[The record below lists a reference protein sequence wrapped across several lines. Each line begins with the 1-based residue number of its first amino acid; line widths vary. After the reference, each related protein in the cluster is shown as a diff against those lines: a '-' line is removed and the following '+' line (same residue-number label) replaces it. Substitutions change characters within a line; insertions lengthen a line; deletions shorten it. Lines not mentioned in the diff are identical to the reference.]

1 MGMGLDS
8 GDCSQRICPFE
19 FAWVDTPD
27 KLGNHH
33 RYAECSNRGIC
44 DRDSG
49 ECECFPGYEGKACAR
64 TTCPNDCSGHGRCKY
79 IEDLPFQS
87 TPQQFDDGS
96 FFPQKAK
103 TFGDAYKNWDAS
115 KTRGC
120 QCDPEW
126 GDVDCS
132 KRMCQ
137 HGNDIMDQRDNLNN
151 PQKLHVQHIQFV
163 QDWHYTKFYH
173 VDSGIVETSPESD
186 ANRALMHGRTFA
198 LTFTSKLNETFTTIP
213 IVMPASD
220 GVGDMRNFFLDVE
233 HALEALPNGVID
245 NVKVNG
251 DLRISSWENGALQPW
266 RADPTT
272 DSQFLRGSGG
282 SGSGALFYAY
292 VTEGAIDKVV
302 CVDGGSGYADGDSVT
317 MVFAGQTITLAV
329 ASAGLTDSTITPG
342 VVTAETTGS
351 ATTEGYYGV
360 KPLTSTSNGSGT
372 GALFYVIVDGDGLD
386 KVVAVAGGSGYADG
400 NEVYIVI
407 DGETLTF
414 TIDGGTHIVD
424 TDAITTDSD
433 LKAAV
438 AGYAN
443 AKAGTYG
450 VQLGYGDTN
459 MEISDQSAFETGNG
473 ALDGGE
479 ADADAL
485 YINITFH
492 GKNVQGP
499 QNLLTVKHIACADG
513 CTPKLTG
520 LDLRYDTMN
529 VTEIYQ
535 ADYNSYECG
544 RRGKCDYKTGICEC
558 FSGYSGLSCG
568 TITSLV

>member
-1 MGMGLDS
+1 MFRLALIAVLVATAVAGGCDNDCSGHGTCTQNGVCACWDNWGMGMGLDS

-64 TTCPNDCSGHGRCKY
+64 TTCPNDCSGHGRCKF

-137 HGNDIMDQRDNLNN
+137 HGNDIMDQRNNLNN
-151 PQKLHVQHIQFV
+151 AQQLHVQHIQFV
-163 QDWHYTKFYH
+163 QDWHFTRFYN
-173 VDSGIVETSPESD
+173 SD
-186 ANRALMHGRTFA
+186 GEADGAPTATGRGLMHGRTFA

-220 GVGDMRNFFLDVE
+220 SVQNMRNFFLDVE

-251 DLRISSWENGALQPW
+251 DMRISTWKDGAVRPW
-266 RADPTT
+266 QEDT
-272 DSQFLRGSGG
+272 
-282 SGSGALFYAY
+282 SGAN
-292 VTEGAIDKVV
+292 
-302 CVDGGSGYADGDSVT
+302 
-317 MVFAGQTITLAV
+317 
-329 ASAGLTDSTITPG
+329 SAG
-342 VVTAETTGS
+342 
-351 ATTEGYYGV
+351 
-360 KPLTSTSNGSGT
+360 
-372 GALFYVIVDGDGLD
+372 
-386 KVVAVAGGSGYADG
+386 
-400 NEVYIVI
+400 
-407 DGETLTF
+407 
-414 TIDGGTHIVD
+414 
-424 TDAITTDSD
+424 DA
-433 LKAAV
+433 
-438 AGYAN
+438 
-443 AKAGTYG
+443 
-450 VQLGYGDTN
+450 N
-459 MEISDQSAFETGNG
+459 MEISDQSAAESNTA
-473 ALDGGE
+473 ALDGGQ
-479 ADADAL
+479 ADVDAL
-485 YINITFH
+485 YINITFQ

-513 CTPKLTG
+513 CTPKLDG

>member
-1 MGMGLDS
+1 MFRLALIAVLVATAVAGGCDNDCSGHGTCTQNGVCACWDNWGMGMGLDS

-64 TTCPNDCSGHGRCKY
+64 TTCPNDCSGHGRCKF

-137 HGNDIMDQRDNLNN
+137 HGNDIMDQRNNLNN
-151 PQKLHVQHIQFV
+151 AQQLHVQHIQFV
-163 QDWHYTKFYH
+163 QDWHFTRFY
-173 VDSGIVETSPESD
+173 DNAGAATGAPSASG
-186 ANRALMHGRTFA
+186 AGLMWSRTFA

-220 GVGDMRNFFLDVE
+220 SVQDMRNFFLDVE

-251 DLRISSWENGALQPW
+251 DLRISSWEDGAARPW
-266 RADPTT
+266 QVDT
-272 DSQFLRGSGG
+272 SGG
-282 SGSGALFYAY
+282 NS
-292 VTEGAIDKVV
+292 K
-302 CVDGGSGYADGDSVT
+302 GD
-317 MVFAGQTITLAV
+317 
-329 ASAGLTDSTITPG
+329 
-342 VVTAETTGS
+342 
-351 ATTEGYYGV
+351 
-360 KPLTSTSNGSGT
+360 
-372 GALFYVIVDGDGLD
+372 
-386 KVVAVAGGSGYADG
+386 
-400 NEVYIVI
+400 
-407 DGETLTF
+407 
-414 TIDGGTHIVD
+414 
-424 TDAITTDSD
+424 
-433 LKAAV
+433 
-438 AGYAN
+438 AN
-443 AKAGTYG
+443 
-450 VQLGYGDTN
+450 L
-459 MEISDQSAFETGNG
+459 EISDRSADEDDTK
-473 ALDGGE
+473 ALDGGQK
-479 ADADAL
+479 DADAL
-485 YINITFH
+485 YINITFQ